1 MVPVFI
7 GIGLLYLTYSK
18 TETWKEERKELHAWP
33 LATAFWICFLGFSLL
48 APFFRNTTVSGSIP
62 WYVFPTVGTVF
73 LPLGVIY
80 WALWAKIWPMFG
92 YAIDHEVKQLPDGSE
107 VVIYK
112 VSISLNI
119 SVDLQKTTWT
129 NPTQHTRH
137 RSFWRR

>member
-1 MVPVFI
+1 MAPVFI

-62 WYVFPTVGTVF
+62 WYVFPTVGTVA
-73 LPLGVIY
+73 LPIGVIY

-92 YAIDHEVKQLPDGSE
+92 YAIEHEVKQLPDGSE

-112 VSISLNI
+112 VSIPLSI
-119 SVDLQKTTWT
+119 SVDLPKK
-129 NPTQHTRH
+129 NHLD
-137 RSFWRR
+137 